1 MISTPTLPFV
11 FSFIKD
17 HLRHTM
23 YVKYKGLLSFKEHK
37 DSVYTSSS
45 LKKYMHVNI
54 NTHWHFSNLATFQ
67 FLYVQLYWI
76 NAYFT
81 CV

>member
-17 HLRHTM
+17 HLRHSM

-54 NTHWHFSNLATFQ
+54 NTLA
-67 FLYVQLYWI
+67 FLKSSYLSIPVCPTLLD
-76 NAYFT
+76 
-81 CV
+81 

>member
-1 MISTPTLPFV
+1 
-11 FSFIKD
+11 
-17 HLRHTM
+17 M

-54 NTHWHFSNLATFQ
+54 NTLA
-67 FLYVQLYWI
+67 FLKSSYLSIPVCPTLLD
-76 NAYFT
+76 
-81 CV
+81 